1 MPLSFLRTALS
12 VVFLVGL
19 FVFNQELAGQTANP
33 VRPAVMAF
41 SVDMGKLKSSGL
53 APLFAQMEA
62 EPVTS
67 GPQAI
72 IASAKSMSGSFSL
85 PASAQDLMTMGPRE
99 EIPFDFMV
107 QVNFPDSAS
116 MTKIWDSITA
126 DFEPAEVDGISGF
139 RLANEETPNM
149 IFTQLDDVSMAI
161 GTPAFLK
168 QAGRTAKTKGVGDL
182 MASLP
187 AHSVKLAVDL
197 SNSTDLLDE
206 VKEMLGGQLPP
217 EAAPFFDVAMK
228 IESLKFSFD
237 MEDDKMLVLG
247 VRGRDEEA
255 TKEIFQ
261 TVDGLLNMAKFAA
274 GAQIAQMKEESPKT
288 AEVASKLLA
297 ALKPKNEGSEMTLE
311 VARPAGMDE
320 MFKESIEGARTAAEE
335 AKQMNRL
342 KQAALSVHIHFD
354 SYGNFPFNAD
364 EQQFSKDLSWRVRI
378 LPYLDENALFEEIK
392 KQEGFNSAANQ
403 KFAERMPAVLGS
415 GSNALSDLA
424 HIALDRP
431 VKGFQDITDGTSNTI
446 MLLQYKPGQK
456 WMDPKGLTVDEAVEV
471 FAGLGDGEILLAA
484 YFDGSVRRLG
494 KSDMTADEFRSAL
507 LPTDGK

>member
-1 MPLSFLRTALS
+1 MSLRLLRTVPS
-12 VVFLVGL
+12 VICLLGLLVL
-19 FVFNQELAGQTANP
+19 NQELAGQTANP

-41 SVDMGKLKSSGL
+41 SVDMGKLKSSPL
-53 APLFAQMEA
+53 APLFSQMEA

-72 IASAKSMSGSFSL
+72 IASAKSISGSFSL
-85 PASAQDLMTMGPRE
+85 PASAQDLLTMGPQE

-126 DFEPAEVDGISGF
+126 GFEPAEVDGISGF
-139 RLANEETPNM
+139 RLAAEETPNM

-168 QAGRTAKTKGVGDL
+168 QAGRTAQTKGVGDL

-187 AHSVKLAVDL
+187 SHSVKLAVDL

-237 MEDDKMLVLG
+237 MEAEKMLVLG

-288 AEVASKLLA
+288 AAVASQLLA

-311 VARPAGMDE
+311 VARPEGMEE
-320 MFKESIEGARTAAEE
+320 MLQESIEGARTAAEQ
-335 AKQMNRL
+335 ATQMNRL
-342 KQAALSVHIHFD
+342 KQAAIYVQIYHD
-354 SYGNFPFNAD
+354 AYDRFPFNIA
-364 EQQFSKDLSWRVRI
+364 EPKFSKDLSWRVLV
-378 LPYLDENALFEEIK
+378 LPFLEESTLYEEIN
-392 KQEGFNSAANQ
+392 KQEGFDSAANQ
-403 KFAERMPAVLGS
+403 KFAERMPALFGS
-415 GSNALSDLA
+415 GSNALSDLT

-431 VKGFQDITDGTSNTI
+431 LTRFQDITDGTSNTI

-456 WMDPKGLTVDEAVEV
+456 WMAPEGLTVDEAVEM
-471 FAGLGDGEILLAA
+471 FAGLGEGETLLAA
-484 YFDGSVRRLG
+484 YFDGSVRRLR
-494 KSDMTADEFRSAL
+494 KSEMTAEEFRSAL
-507 LPTDGK
+507 LPSDGK